1 MKAFVS
7 QLYSNGKSISSEK
20 KIPIHVGDLN
30 VSDGKHP
37 ILGRLCMEAVLLAD
51 NGQNAIQPLY
61 DAHLI
66 FIAAK
71 GLRLRGFEVNA
82 GRETAQEWWVR
93 FELE

>member
-1 MKAFVS
+1 M
-7 QLYSNGKSISSEK
+7 YSKGKNIPIKK
-20 KIPIHVGDLN
+20 KISIHCGDLN

-37 ILGRLCMEAVLLAD
+37 VLGRICMEAVLQDEDGL
-51 NGQNAIQPLY
+51 NAIQPLY

-82 GRETAQEWWVR
+82 GVETAQEWWVR
-93 FELE
+93 FEL